1 MNNQLRNEP
10 ATPAPVEGE
19 FIAEADAEIS
29 RIRGLQHEHGI
40 KMSNVGREL
49 GELQQSLATLTDVAE
64 VQKIQ
69 SRINA
74 LISVLNVLTV
84 EEARLQKL
92 FDEASEKRRSVDAAR
107 EFYSQTLRRK
117 EIELQ
122 GVDAS
127 EYQAEE
133 ALAAV
138 RRARPQLL
146 AEIKQI
152 KDLLISY
159 GKATGFAHSFNPND
173 APLSVIMPVI
183 R

>member
-1 MNNQLRNEP
+1 
-10 ATPAPVEGE
+10 
-19 FIAEADAEIS
+19 
-29 RIRGLQHEHGI
+29 
-40 KMSNVGREL
+40 
-49 GELQQSLATLTDVAE
+49 
-64 VQKIQ
+64 
-69 SRINA
+69 
-74 LISVLNVLTV
+74 VLNVLTV

-92 FDEASEKRRSVDAAR
+92 FDEAGEKRRSVDATR

-117 EIELQ
+117 ETELQ

-152 KDLLISY
+152 KDLLISC